1 MGRKI
6 EDLMIWLALNYAKT
20 IDAKKVRAQLIP
32 SKRNRPTRDILIASI
47 LESTGKNLF
56 EVSSK
61 IKMDPPKELF
71 IENKLIE

>member
-6 EDLMIWLALNYAKT
+6 EDLMIWLALNYAKKN
-20 IDAKKVRAQLIP
+20 DAEMVRAQLIP
-32 SKRNRPTRDILIASI
+32 SKRNRPTHDILIASI
-47 LESTGKNLF
+47 LENTGKNIF

-61 IKMDPPKELF
+61 IKMEPPKELF